1 MIKLTPREK
10 DILDIIAKRG
20 LTNKM
25 IARQLHL
32 SESSIKIHISNML
45 KKYGAKNRV
54 QLTIF
59 AKDQIH

>member
-10 DILDIIAKRG
+10 DVLDLIAKRG

-54 QLTIF
+54 QLCIF